1 MGNFKGKRGEALSMA
16 LIVLAMTLIL
26 DLETPDISDFLKLAL
41 IIGAGVLVTIV
52 VSGIDYVWSWSRR
65 AREKTPVEADE

>member
-1 MGNFKGKRGEALSMA
+1 MA

-41 IIGAGVLVTIV
+41 IIGALGRI
-52 VSGIDYVWSWSRR
+52 IWIF
-65 AREKTPVEADE
+65 PVQE